1 MRKCPAPY
9 GGEGNER
16 TVRFRPFGKA
26 AGGVLYDPAFIVSQS
41 AFHCTKDTAAARRQ
55 DAAKQNRCP
64 TGAASAGNPHRC
76 ADCFTRCLNGSFSKR
91 QSYTARNPIR
101 SKRLLHSCF
110 WNQAHQSSA
119 RRPSTGTRSRLK
131 AENVPAS
138 RWLRMS
144 SISRL

>member
-26 AGGVLYDPAFIVSQS
+26 AGGVLYEPAFIVSQS

-64 TGAASAGNPHRC
+64 TGAASAAIHTDVRI
-76 ADCFTRCLNGSFSKR
+76 A
-91 QSYTARNPIR
+91 
-101 SKRLLHSCF
+101 LHD
-110 WNQAHQSSA
+110 
-119 RRPSTGTRSRLK
+119 
-131 AENVPAS
+131 V
-138 RWLRMS
+138 
-144 SISRL
+144 